1 MRAHARVE
9 TNIARIKDQG
19 GNRFPFAKFDPNGLW
34 LQLAALADTLVR
46 WFQKLSLPAEHRLS
60 RAKPKTLRWNLWH
73 IPGTIARHGRQTTL
87 RIPATWPTA
96 PTIIATTHKRIL
108 TI

>member
-60 RAKPKTLRWNLWH
+60 RAKPKH
-73 IPGTIARHGRQTTL
+73 CAGTYGTYPAQS
-87 RIPATWPTA
+87 PATDAKP
-96 PTIIATTHKRIL
+96 PSEYQPPGPPPPSSPPPHKRIL